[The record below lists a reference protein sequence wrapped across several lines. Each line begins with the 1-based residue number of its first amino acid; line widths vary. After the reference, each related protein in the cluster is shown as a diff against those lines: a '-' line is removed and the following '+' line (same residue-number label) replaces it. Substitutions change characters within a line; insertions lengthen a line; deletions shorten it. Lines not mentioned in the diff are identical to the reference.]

1 MISVR
6 IDQRLPADFSWVLS
20 GNIVYSACQW
30 AIVVFLA
37 KLGSAEQ
44 VGLYALGMAVSAPI
58 LVFAN
63 LQLRTLLASDV
74 KNQFTFGQYLAFC
87 LVSMGVAF
95 IAIVAVAAWTV
106 PDWPR
111 RGVIVL
117 VGFAQV
123 LEYVSDT
130 YYGLMQRY
138 GRMDRMSRSL
148 IYKGSLSLAALC
160 AALYVTRNVAWGV
173 LGLAL
178 GRLFILLIWDSRL
191 RYTTN
196 ATDGLMSRLEW
207 NSADMLRLLRMALPL
222 GVISMLLA
230 LSGNIPRYFIEAQLG
245 TTDLGIYAAIAS
257 LLTAGTM
264 VVSAFGQSIM
274 VPAAKACA
282 GGDRAKYRGFVIH
295 TVALSTV
302 LGVGAVLAAGLF
314 GRYLLIH
321 LFRAEYAEHADVFVW
336 LMSASTILFVTAGLG
351 YVMTAARALKP
362 QVPLLLAKCLATAA
376 ASAWF
381 IPKHGLRGAAEAILV
396 AALVQLIGSCVILL
410 RIDRRFAT
418 AALSVPAPEPA
429 GSQARA

>member
-1 MISVR
+1 
-6 IDQRLPADFSWVLS
+6 
-20 GNIVYSACQW
+20 
-30 AIVVFLA
+30 
-37 KLGSAEQ
+37 
-44 VGLYALGMAVSAPI
+44 
-58 LVFAN
+58 
-63 LQLRTLLASDV
+63 
-74 KNQFTFGQYLAFC
+74 
-87 LVSMGVAF
+87 
-95 IAIVAVAAWTV
+95 
-106 PDWPR
+106 
-111 RGVIVL
+111 
-117 VGFAQV
+117 
-123 LEYVSDT
+123 
-130 YYGLMQRY
+130 LMQRY